1 MSTTGENTGE
11 NTALTG
17 QISDIILA
25 GSLPEPLGSPPHP
38 LPSPVSLINIRPK
51 QGGWVSRGFV
61 GLEGSEID
69 FCWVSPWFGRVWI
82 WRKIV
87 FCWVSPWFGH
97 FLDWFVNAFLWFFWL
112 VWRMV
117 WRAIFAGCLVVLA
130 GLASGLGVFF
140 RPPLF
145 FLCRAHIYIYIHSLI
160 RK

>member
-1 MSTTGENTGE
+1 MSTTGE

-25 GSLPEPLGSPPHP
+25 GSLPEPLESPSPL

-82 WRKIV
+82 WRKIG

-97 FLDWFVNAFLWFFWL
+97 FLDWFVNAFLW
-112 VWRMV
+112 
-117 WRAIFAGCLVVLA
+117 
-130 GLASGLGVFF
+130 VF
-140 RPPLF
+140 
-145 FLCRAHIYIYIHSLI
+145 
-160 RK
+160 

>member
-1 MSTTGENTGE
+1 MSTTGENTV
-11 NTALTG
+11 LTG

-25 GSLPEPLGSPPHP
+25 GSLPDPLESPPP

-82 WRKIV
+82 WRKIG

-97 FLDWFVNAFLWFFWL
+97 FLDWFVNAFLWFLGL

-145 FLCRAHIYIYIHSLI
+145 FLCRAHIYIHILI